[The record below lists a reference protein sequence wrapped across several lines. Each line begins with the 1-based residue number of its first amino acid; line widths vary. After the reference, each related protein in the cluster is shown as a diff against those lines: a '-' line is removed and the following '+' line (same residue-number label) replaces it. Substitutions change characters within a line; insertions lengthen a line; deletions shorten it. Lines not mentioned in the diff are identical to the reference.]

1 MGNKTYEINENE
13 MNFNY
18 KSADD
23 INEEIVTKTSF
34 QYKKIIGKGG
44 FGKVWKVL
52 HKKSKNIYAM
62 KEMSKVKVLFKKSE
76 VSIKNERTLLSK
88 MFHPFI
94 INMHYS
100 FQDDDNLYLVMD
112 YLSGGDLRYQYC
124 LDKDFNEEQ
133 AKFFICCI
141 LLSLEYI
148 HSNNILHR
156 DIKPENLVFDGNGY
170 LKLTDFGIAK
180 IYNKNIDNSRDNSGT
195 LGYMAPEVLFNYKQD
210 YRCDYYAVGIVGYE
224 LMAHQRPYNFK
235 SRKEALEK
243 ILKKEAKIARKFL
256 RFGWSLNYMDF
267 INNLLK
273 SKPDERLGKN
283 GIEEIKSHPW
293 LKFFNWKD
301 LYLMKIKAPFIPS
314 SQTDNFDVEYCNG
327 KEIISEEI
335 QEKYTDIQE
344 SIRYKFIFDDYK
356 YYDRRKDYLIN
367 NIINKEKNISIDL
380 TSLIKNKKG
389 KNKIVTRNKNGSLD
403 KLTWKKYTMD
413 NLNNMISE
421 YKSMDLEENK
431 NDEKIYDNEDF
442 KYQEADI
449 INEIKPCTNPH
460 MVYRALEQKEKE
472 CLSNDE
478 EIGAKN
484 KTKYSIKSKS
494 PKDRKN
500 KKNKT
505 SKVSRNLSN
514 GLKSFKSIP
523 INMPSEVG
531 KIKINKIQ
539 ENDLISSKINASK
552 NNKFDKF
559 GNIGIKQNDHK
570 FNMNN
575 GVMEEQKNSKNN
587 NNIKVRLLV
596 NKHYKS
602 DKIELE
608 NPKYNN
614 YIKDND
620 IKDII
625 KVRKNKNLSNKI
637 K

>member
-1 MGNKTYEINENE
+1 MGNKTYEINENDII
-13 MNFNY
+13 NFNY
-18 KSADD
+18 NSVED
-23 INEEIVTKTSF
+23 INEEIVSKTSF
-34 QYKKIIGKGG
+34 QYKKVIGRGG
-44 FGKVWKVL
+44 FGKVWKVI

-62 KEMSKVKVLFKKSE
+62 KEISKVKVLFKKSE
-76 VSIKNERTLLSK
+76 ISIKNERTLLSK

-133 AKFFICCI
+133 TKFFICCI

-156 DIKPENLVFDGNGY
+156 DIKPENLIFDGNGY

-180 IYNKNIDNSRDNSGT
+180 IYNKNIDNSKDNSGT

-210 YRCDYYAVGIVGYE
+210 YRCDYYGVGIVGYE
-224 LMAHQRPYNFK
+224 LMAHQRPYNFM
-235 SRKEALEK
+235 SRKEAQEK
-243 ILKKEAKIARKFL
+243 ILKKEAKISRRFL
-256 RFGWSLNYMDF
+256 RFGWSLNYLDF
-267 INNLLK
+267 INKLLK
-273 SKPDERLGKN
+273 TRPDERLGKN

-314 SQTDNFDVEYCNG
+314 KADNFDAEYCNE
-327 KEIISEEI
+327 KDIISEETKM
-335 QEKYTDIQE
+335 KYMDIKE

-367 NIINKEKNISIDL
+367 RIINKEKNITIDL
-380 TSLIKNKKG
+380 TSLFKNKKG
-389 KNKIVTRNKNGSLD
+389 KKKVVTRNKNGSLD
-403 KLTWKKYTMD
+403 KITWKKYTMD

-421 YKSMDLEENK
+421 YKSMDLEKNI
-431 NDEKIYDNEDF
+431 NDEKIYDNEDI
-442 KYQEADI
+442 KYQDFDI

-478 EIGAKN
+478 ENKFKN
-484 KTKYSIKSKS
+484 KTKYSFKSQS
-494 PKDRKN
+494 PLNRNN

-505 SKVSRNLSN
+505 NKVSRNLKPE
-514 GLKSFKSIP
+514 LKSFKSIP
-523 INMPSEVG
+523 INIPLDLG
-531 KIKINKIQ
+531 KIKINNIQ
-539 ENDLISSKINASK
+539 ENGFISNRINSPKNDKLDKIDENK
-552 NNKFDKF
+552 LNVNNEM
-559 GNIGIKQNDHK
+559 I
-570 FNMNN
+570 
-575 GVMEEQKNSKNN
+575 EEQKNNKNN
-587 NNIKVRLLV
+587 KSIKVRLLV
-596 NKHYKS
+596 NKNYKN
-602 DKIELE
+602 DKIDLE
-608 NPKYNN
+608 KTKYNN
-614 YIKDND
+614 YIKENDN
-620 IKDII
+620 KDII
-625 KVRKNKNLSNKI
+625 RVRKNKNLSNKI